1 MAMQAREQFSA
12 SIDSDI
18 LLRMREIAIQE
29 GRDFDE
35 LVEHALR
42 IFANSRPGH
51 GVREE
56 VMAHFWNSVEKN
68 RELLERFADSESTKS
83 TPRDSQNF

>member
-1 MAMQAREQFSA
+1 MQAREQFSA
-12 SIDSDI
+12 SIDSDV
-18 LLRMREIAIQE
+18 LLRMRDIAMQE
-29 GRDFDE
+29 DRDFDE

-68 RELLERFADSESTKS
+68 RELLERFADSESRKC
-83 TPRDSQNF
+83 TPGGSQDS